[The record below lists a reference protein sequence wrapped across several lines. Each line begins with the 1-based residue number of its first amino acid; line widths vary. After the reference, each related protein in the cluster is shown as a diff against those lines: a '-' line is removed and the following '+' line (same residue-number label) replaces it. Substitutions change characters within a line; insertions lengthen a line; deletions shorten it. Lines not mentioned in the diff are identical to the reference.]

1 MYIQK
6 VSELFTLKGETMRIV
21 TVGGGVIGRSGMYTN
36 VYLLCP
42 TCQNI
47 YPMALNPVALALSP
61 AGATVLPG
69 FVERCPLPDV
79 DGSYHEHPAGTVFE
93 VVI

>member
-1 MYIQK
+1 MFIQK
-6 VSELFTLKGETMRIV
+6 VSELFTLNGETMNIV
-21 TVGGGVIGRSGMYTN
+21 SVGGGVLGHGGIHTN

-47 YPMALNPVALALSP
+47 YPMAYNPAALALSP
-61 AGATVLPG
+61 AGAAVLPG

-79 DGSYHEHPAGTVFE
+79 DGSYHEHDAGTVLE